1 MSNDNDNDEN
11 IAREKRRKR
20 LAAIAKK
27 NGLKY
32 NGTGADER
40 SEKQNETPVS
50 KPKPKK
56 QPQKYKAVRDPNY
69 QSRGLYDMMS
79 QNPVLDKIA
88 RYWGLHLTQGNNLH
102 LVVSLVLFICVSML
116 TSTVLGF
123 LTAVVLGVNL
133 FAGLLGLL
141 MFFLV
146 TFPCTTRVIYYGV
159 RFYNKIKYSY

>member
-1 MSNDNDNDEN
+1 MSVEESRRR
-11 IAREKRRKR
+11 REALMK
-20 LAAIAKK
+20 
-27 NGLKY
+27 
-32 NGTGADER
+32 E
-40 SEKQNETPVS
+40 
-50 KPKPKK
+50 
-56 QPQKYKAVRDPNY
+56 
-69 QSRGLYDMMS
+69 RGLQSDDVQVDKHAVKEPLKGSSTSTKQQEVPRYKPVNDPAYAQQSFGLYNMMS
-79 QNPVLDKIA
+79 GNPVLDKIA